1 MRSAYHIVIGAAL
14 AAICIGCAHAEIV
27 AEADSGLSLRETVHV
42 AATPDKAY
50 AALIRPSQWWSSEHS
65 FSGDAANMTLD
76 AKAGGCWCE
85 TLADGGSV
93 LHMTVVNADPGKVL
107 RMRGA
112 LGPLQGEGVDGA
124 MTFKLKAAGGGT
136 DITLTYNM
144 AGWMKDGFKSV
155 AQAGDSV
162 LGEQVAR
169 LKRFVET
176 GSPEAAKT
184 KQ

>member
-1 MRSAYHIVIGAAL
+1 MRSAIHIVIGAVL
-14 AAICIGCAHAEIV
+14 AAICIGGAHAEIV
-27 AEADSGLSLRETVHV
+27 GVSDGDVSWRETVHV

-50 AALIRPSQWWSSEHS
+50 AALIQPSLWWSSEHS
-65 FSGDAANMTLD
+65 FSGNAANMTLD

-85 TLADGGSV
+85 NLADGGSV
-93 LHMTVVNADPGKVL
+93 LHMTVVYADPGKVL
-107 RMRGA
+107 RLRGA

-124 MTFKLKAAGGGT
+124 MTFKLNAAGGGT
-136 DITLTYNM
+136 DITLTYNL

-155 AQAGDSV
+155 ESAGDGV
-162 LGEQVAR
+162 LGEQISR
-169 LKRFVET
+169 LKRLIEA